1 MDGKTV
7 KQVVNDLVKINN
19 DRIEGYQKATE
30 QLQKSNGDADLV
42 ALFNECIALSTE
54 NKAAL
59 TKAGNQYNTDAVDDT
74 TVPGEIYRVWM
85 DMKAAFSGDTRQAVL
100 ESCEFGEDAA
110 QKAYKEAIKNYEDLP
125 THIMQL
131 IQSQKTELQKHHD
144 QVKKLRDVEKIAD

>member
-19 DRIEGYQKATE
+19 DRIEGYQKAIN
-30 QLQKSNGDADLV
+30 QLQKNNGDADL
-42 ALFNECIALSTE
+42 ATLFNECIALSTE

-59 TKAGNQYNTDAVDDT
+59 TKISGQYDTDAADDT

-85 DMKAAFSGDTRQAVL
+85 DMKAAFSGDTRLTVL

-110 QKAYKEAIKNYEDLP
+110 QKAYKEAVKNYEELP
-125 THIMQL
+125 AHIMQL
-131 IQSQKTELQKHHD
+131 IQSQKATLHEHHD
-144 QVKKLRDVEKIAD
+144 KIKKLRDLEKVAH

>member
-7 KQVVNDLVKINN
+7 KQVVNDLLKINN
-19 DRIEGYQKATE
+19 DRIEGYQKATK
-30 QLQKSNGDADLV
+30 QLQESNGDADLV

-59 TKAGNQYNTDAVDDT
+59 TKASGQYDTDAADDT

-85 DMKAAFSGDTRQAVL
+85 DMKAAFSGDTRQTVL

-125 THIMQL
+125 AHIMQL
-131 IQSQKTELQKHHD
+131 IQSQKTALRQHHD
-144 QVKKLRDVEKIAD
+144 KIKSLRDSEKIAH